1 MSLLRLSWWS
11 HTCKSWR
18 RQPRKPQLLSDEQ
31 APQAQIVEKTVE
43 EPQSQIVEKTA
54 ETPEIQMVR
63 GTETSESSGIAP
75 TRQMAHAEI
84 VEAVVIDA
92 PLPTESVRPMFVT
105 TPVLET
111 PPVVAENVQ
120 IAPAA
125 EYVALAPAVAYGH
138 AAADPVTTVAPTVFP
153 TATVPVSMRRP
164 YPAPQGTTQEVL
176 VPVAVPEKSGLSTNP
191 VH

>member
-1 MSLLRLSWWS
+1 MLQDADKVVDVPVVLVAQVP
-11 HTCKSWR
+11 HVHVVAKTAE
-18 RQPRKPQLLSDEQ
+18 KPQLLSDVQ

-84 VEAVVIDA
+84 VEAVVIEA
-92 PLPTESVRPMFVT
+92 PLPTESARPMFVT

-111 PPVVAENVQ
+111 PPVVC
-120 IAPAA
+120 
-125 EYVALAPAVAYGH
+125 
-138 AAADPVTTVAPTVFP
+138 
-153 TATVPVSMRRP
+153 
-164 YPAPQGTTQEVL
+164 
-176 VPVAVPEKSGLSTNP
+176 
-191 VH
+191 